1 MYVDGARITVI
12 NEIVEWSRDG
22 ALMVKMSDESGLDVQ
37 VQLEPAATSWPAEV
51 LADRIARL
59 HRLAL
64 MQLRAQARVRSG
76 EESGAQWSVTAGYP
90 SVAEVQEYRQTI
102 DF

>member
-1 MYVDGARITVI
+1 VI
-12 NEIVEWSRDG
+12 NEVVEWSRDG
-22 ALMVKMSDESGLDVQ
+22 ALMIKMADVSGLDVQ
-37 VQLEPAATSWPAEV
+37 VQLEPTVLSWPAEV
-51 LADRIARL
+51 LADRIIRL

-64 MQLRAQARVRSG
+64 MQLRAQARARSR

-90 SVAEVQEYRQTI
+90 SVAEVEEYRRTI

>member
-1 MYVDGARITVI
+1 
-12 NEIVEWSRDG
+12 
-22 ALMVKMSDESGLDVQ
+22 
-37 VQLEPAATSWPAEV
+37 
-51 LADRIARL
+51 
-59 HRLAL
+59 LAL